1 MPRGSIKYEFTVV
14 AARCT
19 TVLLLLP
26 LGKSSN

>member
-19 TVLLLLP
+19 TVLLP